1 MKGFASHRRHARF
14 AVSMICWSL
23 LAALPADAADQ
34 PAGDLTHMPSDRP
47 VQVEMSVDLVKVSQI
62 QDHEEKFDVEF
73 YLFMSW
79 QDRRLAFDPDQTG
92 SKNRIVPVEEIWT
105 PEPELIDDLDVSV
118 QGSKHAHILPDGTV
132 LYRQYYRGT
141 VSSNFDLHEFPFDR
155 HELELHIEATS
166 GEIDDVRYV
175 AGESGPRQGPS
186 KTARVVPHGWNL
198 LATSSEVSKNH
209 DARMNET
216 YSRFTFRIEI
226 ERDPHYYWW
235 SIVLPLLPI
244 VITSWSVFWMDPK
257 EFSSQIGVGVTAMLT
272 VVAYRITIDSS
283 LPPLTYM
290 TRMDY
295 FLLVCQVCV
304 FGSFLLSVMVHVC
317 FALDTAEMV
326 ALAKRINQRCRW
338 APPLA
343 MTATCM
349 LLLLLPGGV
358 AMTIAVCA
366 LGIAL
371 LACRPTPANLRR
383 WWLALLVPERLVR
396 TRLQAH
402 PAHPE
407 GGGESKARASYTARG
422 QE

>member
-1 MKGFASHRRHARF
+1 MARFDKGTTLINGFASCRLAIHVMGAL
-14 AVSMICWSL
+14 CLSL
-23 LAALPADAADQ
+23 LAALPAAAADKE
-34 PAGDLTHMPSDRP
+34 AGDLTQMPSQRP
-47 VQVEMSVDLVKVSQI
+47 VRVEMSLELLEVSQI

-73 YLFMSW
+73 YLFLSW
-79 QDRRLAFDPDQTG
+79 HDRRLAFDPAQTG
-92 SKNRIVPVEEIWT
+92 SSKRIVPVEEIWT
-105 PEPELIDDLDVSV
+105 PEPDLIDDLDVNV
-118 QGSKHAHILPDGTV
+118 QGGKHAHIMPDGKV

-175 AGESGPRQGPS
+175 AGDSGPRQGQNEA
-186 KTARVVPHGWNL
+186 ARVVPHGWNL
-198 LATSSEVSKNH
+198 LATSSEVTKN
-209 DARMNET
+209 RYPRLNET
-216 YSRFTFRIEI
+216 YSRFTFRIKI

-257 EFSSQIGVGVTAMLT
+257 EFGSQIGVGVTAMLT

-295 FLLVCQVCV
+295 FLLVCQVFV
-304 FGSFLLSVMVHVC
+304 FGSFILSVLAHAC

-326 ALAKRINQRCRW
+326 ALAKRINRCCRW
-338 APPLA
+338 VPPLA
-343 MTATCM
+343 MSATCA
-349 LLLLLPGGV
+349 LLLLLPAGL
-358 AMTIAVCA
+358 AMTIVCCS
-366 LGIAL
+366 LGVAL

-383 WWLALLVPERLVR
+383 WWLALLVPERFAR
-396 TRLQAH
+396 AELQAH
-402 PAHPE
+402 SDEP
-407 GGGESKARASYTARG
+407 GEPHARAG
-422 QE
+422 